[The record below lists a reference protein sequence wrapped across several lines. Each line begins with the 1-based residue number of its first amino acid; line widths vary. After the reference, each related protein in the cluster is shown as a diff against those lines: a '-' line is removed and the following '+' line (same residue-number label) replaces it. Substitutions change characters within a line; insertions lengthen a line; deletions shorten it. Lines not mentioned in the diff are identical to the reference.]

1 MKSIVL
7 ILISIILAGVLIS
20 KGFSRHTILWK
31 KRIVAFGLLVSGVIF
46 FCMIFIGCYMVRAE
60 KCIVINE
67 VCSDNFSVIADGEA
81 CDYVELYNPSK
92 VPVSLKGYSLSDLED
107 EKKYILGDVVLEADS
122 WLLIRMNGESRT
134 EDIGNLQAPFRISSG
149 GETIFLYDASGELLD
164 YVEVPGLDYD
174 TAYAR
179 LEDGGAEWG
188 RSFCTPGTSN
198 RKEEPDAGIL
208 FSADSG
214 FYEAPFYLELSH
226 SQGQQIFYTL
236 DGSRP
241 DENAI
246 PYTEPIYIEDIS
258 YKEDIY
264 SDNPDMSD
272 YFVSVFEEK
281 SDKAQVIRA
290 VSMDP
295 EGNISDAVDAVYF
308 VGYQDK
314 AGYQGM
320 DVISLIAD
328 PEDLFGGERGIYVV
342 GDAYK
347 AGEEDAVLNYAQKGK
362 AWEREVSFTYFD
374 ENHKKLFSQEC
385 GLRIQGASK
394 RGSSQKSL
402 TIHARYRY
410 GEPYLKENIF
420 GDSTRVSK
428 ITLKGT
434 MRYIPRDALPYELVK
449 ERNIGVP
456 AYRYSAVFINGEYWG
471 LYVVKERFTAKY
483 FEEHYGVD
491 RDQVVLMKQGI
502 LEEGMDGDEEL
513 YQEMMRF
520 VCEKNLADQE
530 YYEEVCNLID
540 VQSFIDYFCT
550 QVYICNMD
558 FAEWHNCYTWRSR
571 EIGNGEYEDGKWRW
585 LLYDI
590 DYSAGT
596 DSVTSYEADTFR
608 DSMPYSPYTAEEDR
622 LFQALMANEEF
633 RKQFVISFMDLANTC
648 FETQYVT
655 ELIDTYALLLEEPMK
670 VSIERFGREGAL
682 EELENLD
689 SMREFYANRFPY
701 AVTDLAEV
709 FGLTGQLAQVLLEC
723 PESQGGTLKLNTVFP
738 DLKEG
743 DWEGQYFTDYPV
755 TVTAIPEEGYSFAG
769 WSGDLT
775 SEQESVTVEVPEQG
789 IRLSAAFE
797 KTGE

>member
-1 MKSIVL
+1 MKTSM
-7 ILISIILAGVLIS
+7 
-20 KGFSRHTILWK
+20 WK
-31 KRIVAFGLLVSGVIF
+31 KRIALIGLFLWGVIF
-46 FCMIFIGCYMVRAE
+46 FCMIFAGCYMVQAE
-60 KCIVINE
+60 KSIVINE
-67 VCSDNFSVIADGEA
+67 VCSDNFSVIIDGEV
-81 CDYVELYNPSK
+81 CDYVELYNPSR
-92 VPVSLKGYSLSDLED
+92 VPVSLEGYSLSDREG
-107 EKKYILGDVVLEADS
+107 EKKYILGDVVLEAGS
-122 WLLIRMNGESRT
+122 WLLIRMNGENRA
-134 EDIGNLQAPFRISSG
+134 EDTGSLQAPFQISAK

-164 YVEVPGLDYD
+164 SVKVPGLDYD

-179 LEDGGAEWG
+179 LEDGGAEWA
-188 RSFCTPGTSN
+188 RSFCTPGTGN
-198 RKEEPDAGIL
+198 RKEAPDAGIL

-214 FYEAPFYLELSH
+214 FYAEPFYLELSH
-226 SQGQQIFYTL
+226 PEGQQIFYTL

-241 DENAI
+241 DQNAI
-246 PYTEPIYIEDIS
+246 LYTEPIYIEDIS

-290 VSMDP
+290 VSVDQ
-295 EGNISDAVDAVYF
+295 EGNISGAADAVYF
-308 VGYQDK
+308 VDYQNK
-314 AGYQGM
+314 AGYQGIA
-320 DVISLIAD
+320 VISLIAD

-342 GDAYK
+342 GDDYK
-347 AGEEDAVLNYAQKGK
+347 AGGEDAVLNYAQRGK

-374 ENHKKLFSQEC
+374 ESHEKLFSQQC

-434 MRYIPRDALPYELVK
+434 MRYIPRDAFPYELVR

-456 AYRYSAVFINGEYWG
+456 GYRYSAVFINGEYWG
-471 LYVVKERFTAKY
+471 LYVAKERFTAQY

-491 RDQVVLMKQGI
+491 RDQVVLMKQSV
-502 LEEGMDGDEEL
+502 LEEGIGGDEEL

-520 VCEKNLADQE
+520 ACEEDLADPGN
-530 YYEEVCNLID
+530 YEEVCNLID

-571 EIGNGEYEDGKWRW
+571 EIGDGEYEDGKWRW

-596 DSVTSYEADTFR
+596 DLITSYEADTFR
-608 DSMPYSPYTAEEDR
+608 DSMPYSPYTAGEDR

-633 RKQFVISFMDLANTC
+633 RNQFVLTFMDLANTC
-648 FETQYVT
+648 FETEYVT
-655 ELIDTYALLLEEPMK
+655 ELIDTYALLLEEPME

-689 SMREFYANRFPY
+689 SMRDFYANRFAY

-709 FGLTGQLAQVLLEC
+709 FGLTGKLSQIRLEC
-723 PESQGGTLKLNTVFP
+723 PDGQGGSLKVNTVFP
-738 DLKEG
+738 DLEG
-743 DWEGQYFTDYPV
+743 GVWEGQYFTDYPV

-769 WSGDLT
+769 WNGDLT
-775 SEQESVTVEVPEQG
+775 SEQESVTIEVPEQG
-789 IRLSAAFE
+789 IKLSATFE